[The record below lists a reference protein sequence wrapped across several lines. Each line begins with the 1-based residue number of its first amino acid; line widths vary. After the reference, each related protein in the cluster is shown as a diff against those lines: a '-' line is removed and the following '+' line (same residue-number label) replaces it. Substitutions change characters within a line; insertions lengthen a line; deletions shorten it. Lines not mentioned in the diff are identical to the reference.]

1 MADICIIDNCDQEV
15 RYKHLQVCSACYS
28 GLALWR
34 GRPLSAKRARM
45 AQYDRLVSR
54 MDFMME
60 NPKHHP
66 VRRDDLDKGE
76 TSLGRATKKRKK
88 KGGKK

>member
-1 MADICIIDNCDQEV
+1 MADICCIPDCDQEV
-15 RYKHLQVCSACYS
+15 RYVHLQVCSACYS

-34 GRPLSAKRARM
+34 GRPLSAKRKRM
-45 AQYDRLVSR
+45 AQYDRLKSR

-66 VRRDDLDKGE
+66 ARRDDLDHGDRKVGKG
-76 TSLGRATKKRKK
+76 KRKK
-88 KGGKK
+88 